1 MGRETFHSSKLLWR
15 CRCRDF
21 RCFMFQGKLMRSVA
35 CQENTITAEFPEMWT
50 FRRSVRVIR
59 RRRSPHWWF
68 LGCKHMVAFLRR
80 TQKPSTCVFH
90 STTRSLPRIR
100 NIPNR
105 YTQQE
110 LGVACD
116 QTGQLMLN
124 ISWCAPRHDWKCRK
138 LMFWGSNMEIHQA
151 HIRIF
156 SVHYSPPLDAGADC
170 GVGGS
175 GLCWNLQFPL
185 HTFGQRNHVQCGLCF
200 RKLCD
205 QGAG

>member
-1 MGRETFHSSKLLWR
+1 MQRFSLLHVPRKAHEKRGLPREYHHSR
-15 CRCRDF
+15 VPRNVN
-21 RCFMFQGKLMRSVA
+21 FQEECESHPTQEITTLM
-35 CQENTITAEFPEMWT
+35 I
-50 FRRSVRVIR
+50 
-59 RRRSPHWWF
+59 
-68 LGCKHMVAFLRR
+68 LGLQAKHIVAFLRR